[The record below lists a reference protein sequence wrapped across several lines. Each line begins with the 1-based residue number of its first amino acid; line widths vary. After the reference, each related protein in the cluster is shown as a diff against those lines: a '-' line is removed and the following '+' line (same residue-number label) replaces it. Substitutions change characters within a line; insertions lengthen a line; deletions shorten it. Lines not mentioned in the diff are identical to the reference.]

1 MDTARRTPA
10 TGDLPEEQALYRQF
24 VEATQES
31 VRLEAALKGFYLKTD
46 MDPAHRDAFGTY
58 LKQRIRPAAAALIEQ
73 EDTDK
78 LNRMAKLGWMDG
90 HLIDVFLQIAH
101 TSLCSVPTHS

>member
-31 VRLEAALKGFYLKTD
+31 VRLEAALKGFFLKTD
-46 MDPAHRDAFGTY
+46 MDPAPRRLRHIFET
-58 LKQRIRPAAAALIEQ
+58 
-73 EDTDK
+73 TDPS
-78 LNRMAKLGWMDG
+78 RRGRSD
-90 HLIDVFLQIAH
+90 
-101 TSLCSVPTHS
+101 